1 MRATL
6 LLTAAAWQATAL
18 PATDTTGAITQQG
31 AAALPTLKKM
41 RLYRHAMSK
50 RTEAYRAK
58 MLGSSA
64 GSASPV
70 NTNTSQFSVNPAA
83 LKGDSDNDIHL
94 HNFFDAMYYGKIQ
107 LGTPAQSFQVIFDT
121 GSSNLWVR
129 SGTSEDGSPI
139 KVSGKRTY
147 VSKDSTTFKKDGSE
161 FKITY
166 GSGEMKGYLSKDTLR
181 FGPLTAKD
189 VPFAE
194 ETDEYGL
201 DLDQA
206 EFDGILG
213 LGFPRISESNT
224 QQEMFKAIKRDNP
237 DFNNAVFSFWLGRG
251 AGGTPEGIID
261 FGGLLTIGGSD
272 ENYYSGDI
280 TWLPIVKPAAYW
292 QFAVDGVSCGDTQVD
307 MKDSIAIADTGT
319 SLLYGPRDP
328 VDQLVKAMGLT
339 DADENQ
345 GGYMVECDKVKS
357 MPSIAFKLAGKD
369 FEVEAEHLFL
379 PIGEDG
385 GKSYCMFGIQAD
397 PGLEDA
403 SHSYWLLG
411 DVFLGKFY
419 SVWDV
424 ANQKIGFATAVD
436 EPPEGDM
443 YLFQQEEQEEEVT
456 LTSEQEA
463 HERIS
468 SHSAPRPPASSS
480 R

>member
-1 MRATL
+1 
-6 LLTAAAWQATAL
+6 
-18 PATDTTGAITQQG
+18 
-31 AAALPTLKKM
+31 
-41 RLYRHAMSK
+41 
-50 RTEAYRAK
+50 
-58 MLGSSA
+58 
-64 GSASPV
+64 
-70 NTNTSQFSVNPAA
+70 
-83 LKGDSDNDIHL
+83 
-94 HNFFDAMYYGKIQ
+94 
-107 LGTPAQSFQVIFDT
+107 
-121 GSSNLWVR
+121 
-129 SGTSEDGSPI
+129 
-139 KVSGKRTY
+139 
-147 VSKDSTTFKKDGSE
+147 
-161 FKITY
+161 
-166 GSGEMKGYLSKDTLR
+166 MKGYLSKDTLR

-224 QQEMFKAIKRDNP
+224 QQEMFKAIKR
-237 DFNNAVFSFWLGRG
+237 
-251 AGGTPEGIID
+251 
-261 FGGLLTIGGSD
+261 
-272 ENYYSGDI
+272 
-280 TWLPIVKPAAYW
+280 AAYW
-292 QFAVDGVSCGDTQVD
+292 QFAVDGVSCGGTQVD

-443 YLFQQEEQEEEVT
+443 YLFQQEEQEEEVS
-456 LTSEQEA
+456 LTSEEEA
-463 HERIS
+463 
-468 SHSAPRPPASSS
+468 
-480 R
+480 